1 MPSPTASRKGRSA
14 PDLAIDLDSLM
25 PAPDTDQLR
34 SIKSFPALVK
44 YLREELGWPIDGAE
58 VEDLTFD
65 YTADELGLDA
75 KHAARVKEIK
85 QLRPLETN
93 QPWGIFWVSFEKK
106 KLPMVVLRR
115 ILGNLVTKNR
125 ATAVRDTKS
134 FPSPNTCATKL
145 AQLSYKP
152 SWPSTRRGFQK

>member
-1 MPSPTASRKGRSA
+1 MPTAT
-14 PDLAIDLDSLM
+14 LDE
-25 PAPDTDQLR
+25 LR
-34 SIKSFPALVK
+34 SIKSFPSLIK
-44 YLREELGWPIDGAE
+44 YLRDELGWPVDSDN
-58 VEDLTFD
+58 VEELTFE
-65 YTADELGLDA
+65 YSADELGLDT
-75 KHAARVKEIK
+75 KHAAKIKEIK
-85 QLRPLETN
+85 QLRPLEDN

-115 ILGNLVTKNR
+115 ILGNLVIKNR

-152 SWPSTRRGFQK
+152 SWQSTRRGFQK